1 MRALFGRA
9 LMLAGLLV
17 TGMALFVGLFG
28 GHPYLIGKLGG
39 PVRAELS
46 ILAFGA
52 ALFFLGS
59 AVGGVRR

>member
-1 MRALFGRA
+1 MKALFART

-28 GHPYLIGKLGG
+28 GHAEITDRLGG
-39 PVRAELS
+39 PVRAELW

-52 ALFFLGS
+52 AIFFAGS
-59 AVGGVRR
+59 ALGGKRS

>member
-1 MRALFGRA
+1 MRALAART

-28 GHPYLIGKLGG
+28 GHPFLMGKLGG
-39 PVRAELS
+39 PIRAELS
-46 ILAFGA
+46 ILAFGV

-59 AVGGVRR
+59 ALGGRRE

>member
-1 MRALFGRA
+1 MRETIGRA

-17 TGMALFVGLFG
+17 TGMALFVGVLG
-28 GHPYLIGKLGG
+28 GHPYLTGKLGG

-59 AVGGVRR
+59 AMGGVRR

>member
-1 MRALFGRA
+1 MRALLART

-28 GHPYLIGKLGG
+28 GHPDLTARLGG
-39 PVRAELS
+39 PIRAELS

-52 ALFFLGS
+52 AIFLAGS
-59 AVGGVRR
+59 ALGGKRG

>member
-1 MRALFGRA
+1 MRELLGRA
-9 LMLAGLLV
+9 LMLLGLLI

-28 GHPYLIGKLGG
+28 GHPFLLAKLGG
-39 PVRAELS
+39 PVRAELTV
-46 ILAFGA
+46 LAIGA